1 MTTSG
6 INRLFDT
13 SHLFENVLV
22 RRFCGGQVAGL
33 DISVAKNTDGN
44 RVVLEDFRLSPLEAR
59 GIAAALIAAAE
70 AAEAAYN
77 GDTA

>member
-33 DISVAKNTDGN
+33 EISVTESTDDA

-59 GIAAALIAAAE
+59 SIAAALFAAADAAE
-70 AAEAAYN
+70 AAGARIK
-77 GDTA
+77 

>member
-13 SHLFENVLV
+13 SHLFEIVEV
-22 RRFCGGQVAGL
+22 RRFCGGQVAVL
-33 DISVAKNTDGN
+33 AISVTEGVGGL

-77 GDTA
+77 GDAA

>member
-13 SHLFENVLV
+13 SHLFEIVEV

-33 DISVAKNTDGN
+33 GISVTEGAGGL
-44 RVVLEDFRLSPLEAR
+44 RVVLEDLRLSPNEAR
-59 GIAAALIAAAE
+59 SIAAALLAAAD
-70 AAEAAYN
+70 AAENAGARIK
-77 GDTA
+77 

>member
-6 INRLFDT
+6 MKWLIDT
-13 SHLFENVLV
+13 RHHFEIVEV

-44 RVVLEDFRLSPLEAR
+44 RVVLEDFRLSPSEAR
-59 GIAAALIAAAE
+59 SIAAALLAAAE
-70 AAEAAYN
+70 AAEAAS
-77 GDTA
+77 

>member
-6 INRLFDT
+6 IKWFFDT
-13 SHLFENVLV
+13 SHLFEVVEV

-44 RVVLEDFRLSPLEAR
+44 RVVLEDFRLSPSEAR
-59 GIAAALIAAAE
+59 SVAAALLAAAE
-70 AAEAAYN
+70 AAEAAS
-77 GDTA
+77 

>member
-6 INRLFDT
+6 IHRLFDT
-13 SHLFENVLV
+13 SHLFEIVEV

-33 DISVAKNTDGN
+33 DISVTEGVAGL

-59 GIAAALIAAAE
+59 SIAAALLAAAD
-70 AAEAAYN
+70 AAELN
-77 GDTA
+77 GARIK

>member
-13 SHLFENVLV
+13 SHLFEIVEV

-33 DISVAKNTDGN
+33 DISVTEGVGGL
-44 RVVLEDFRLSPLEAR
+44 RVVLEDFRLSPFGAR
-59 GIAAALIAAAE
+59 SIAAALLAAADAAE
-70 AAEAAYN
+70 AAGARIK
-77 GDTA
+77 

>member
-6 INRLFDT
+6 MKWFFDT
-13 SHLFENVLV
+13 SHLFEIVEV

-44 RVVLEDFRLSPLEAR
+44 RVVLEDFRLSPSEAR
-59 GIAAALIAAAE
+59 SIAAALLAAAE
-70 AAEAAYN
+70 SAEAAS
-77 GDTA
+77 

>member
-1 MTTSG
+1 MTNSG

-13 SHLFENVLV
+13 SHLFEIVEV

-33 DISVAKNTDGN
+33 DINVTEVTDGA

-59 GIAAALIAAAE
+59 SIAAALLAAAD
-70 AAEAAYN
+70 AAEN
-77 GDTA
+77 GRSRIK

>member
-13 SHLFENVLV
+13 SHLFEIVEV

-33 DISVAKNTDGN
+33 DISVTESTDDA

-59 GIAAALIAAAE
+59 SIAAALFAAAD
-70 AAEAAYN
+70 AAELN
-77 GDTA
+77 GARIK

>member
-6 INRLFDT
+6 NNRLFDT

-33 DISVAKNTDGN
+33 DVSVTKNTDGN
-44 RVVLEDFRLSPLEAR
+44 RVVLEDFRLSPSEAR
-59 GIAAALIAAAE
+59 SIAAALLAAAE
-70 AAEAAYN
+70 AAEAAS
-77 GDTA
+77 

>member
-13 SHLFENVLV
+13 SHLFEIVEV

-33 DISVAKNTDGN
+33 DVSVTKNTDGN

-59 GIAAALIAAAE
+59 SIAAALFAAADAAE
-70 AAEAAYN
+70 AAGARIK
-77 GDTA
+77 

>member
-13 SHLFENVLV
+13 SHLFEIVEV

-33 DISVAKNTDGN
+33 DISVTESVGGL

-59 GIAAALIAAAE
+59 SIAAALLAAADAAE
-70 AAEAAYN
+70 AAS
-77 GDTA
+77 

>member
-6 INRLFDT
+6 IHRLFDT
-13 SHLFENVLV
+13 SHLFEIVEV

-33 DISVAKNTDGN
+33 DVSVTEDVGCL

-59 GIAAALIAAAE
+59 SIAAALLAAADAAE
-70 AAEAAYN
+70 AAS
-77 GDTA
+77 

>member
-6 INRLFDT
+6 MKWFFDT
-13 SHLFENVLV
+13 SYLFEIVEV

-44 RVVLEDFRLSPLEAR
+44 RVVLEDFRLSPSEAR
-59 GIAAALIAAAE
+59 SIAAALLAAAE
-70 AAEAAYN
+70 AAEAAS
-77 GDTA
+77 